1 MNMKEKALQRRNSF
15 LLVLAA
21 FIWGIAF
28 VAQSEGGKFGPYTF
42 NGIRFL
48 LGAAVLCPVLLIM
61 SKKNPDHKAP
71 SSKSRKA
78 LITGGIACGIV
89 LGFASTLQ
97 QLALFYGATAGKAGF
112 LTTCY
117 ILIVPIIGLF
127 LGKKCGWNIW
137 IGIGLALIGL
147 YLLCMKG
154 SFSLQLPDLLLLL
167 CALGFSFHILCVGH
181 FSPLVDGIKLSCVQ
195 FLVAGIVSLIPAFF
209 IDMQHSF
216 ANIPSTLAAFGA
228 PAALISLLYA
238 GILSSGAG
246 YTLQVV
252 GQKGI
257 NPTIASLLMSL
268 ESVFS
273 VLGGW
278 IILHERMNGRELF
291 GCALIFAAVILAQ
304 IPLEAFR
311 RKSSTQ

>member
-71 SSKSRKA
+71 SPKSRKA

-89 LGFASTLQ
+89 L
-97 QLALFYGATAGKAGF
+97 
-112 LTTCY
+112 
-117 ILIVPIIGLF
+117 VPIIGLF

-167 CALGFSFHILCVGH
+167 CALGFSFHILCVDH

>member
-1 MNMKEKALQRRNSF
+1 MKEKALQRRNSF

-71 SSKSRKA
+71 SPKSRKA

-167 CALGFSFHILCVGH
+167 CALGFSFHILCVDH

-246 YTLQVV
+246 YTL
-252 GQKGI
+252 K
-257 NPTIASLLMSL
+257 
-268 ESVFS
+268 
-273 VLGGW
+273 
-278 IILHERMNGRELF
+278 
-291 GCALIFAAVILAQ
+291 
-304 IPLEAFR
+304 
-311 RKSSTQ
+311 

>member
-1 MNMKEKALQRRNSF
+1 MKAKSLQKRNSF

-28 VAQSEGGKFGPYTF
+28 VAQSEGGKYGPYTF

-48 LGAAVLCPVLLIM
+48 LGAAVLCPVILLF
-61 SKKNPDHKAP
+61 SKKNG
-71 SSKSRKA
+71 SSQQKTSPEQKKA
-78 LITGGIACGIV
+78 LLIGGISCGIV

-97 QLALFYGATAGKAGF
+97 QLALFYGSTVGKAGF

-127 LGKKCGWNIW
+127 FGKKCGWNIW
-137 IGIGLALIGL
+137 VGTVLTLIGL

-154 SFSLQLPDLLLLL
+154 SFSLQLPDLLLLF
-167 CALGFSFHILCVGH
+167 CALGFSLHILCVDH

-209 IDMQHSF
+209 VDMQHSF
-216 ANIPSTLAAFGA
+216 ANIPSMLATFAA
-228 PAALISLLYA
+228 PTALISLLYS

-252 GQKGI
+252 GQKGL
-257 NPTIASLLMSL
+257 NPTVASLLMSL

-278 IILHERMNGRELF
+278 VILHQTMNGRELF
-291 GCALIFAAVILAQ
+291 GCVLIFFAVILAQ
-304 IPLEAFR
+304 IPLEVFQ
-311 RKSSTQ
+311 RKSPNQ

>member
-1 MNMKEKALQRRNSF
+1 MKAKALQRRNSF

-28 VAQSEGGKFGPYTF
+28 VAQSEGGKYGPYTF

-48 LGAAVLCPVLLIM
+48 LGAAVLCPVILLINR
-61 SKKNPDHKAP
+61 KNN
-71 SSKSRKA
+71 SSRRDTSPEQKKA
-78 LITGGIACGIV
+78 LLIGGISCGII

-97 QLALFYGATAGKAGF
+97 QLALFYGSTAGKAGF

-117 ILIVPIIGLF
+117 ILIVPIIGLLF
-127 LGKKCGWNIW
+127 GKKCGWNIW
-137 IGIGLALIGL
+137 VGIVLTLIGL

-167 CALGFSFHILCVGH
+167 CALGFSLHILCVDH

-209 IDMQHSF
+209 VDMQHSF
-216 ANIPSTLAAFGA
+216 ANIPSMLATFTA
-228 PAALISLLYA
+228 PTALISLLYA

-252 GQKGI
+252 GQKGL
-257 NPTIASLLMSL
+257 NPTVASLLMSL

-278 IILHERMNGRELF
+278 VILHETMSGRELF
-291 GCALIFAAVILAQ
+291 GCVLIFIAVILAQ
-304 IPLEAFR
+304 IPLEAFQR
-311 RKSSTQ
+311 RKKN

>member
-1 MNMKEKALQRRNSF
+1 MKAKALQRRNSF

-28 VAQSEGGKFGPYTF
+28 VAQSEGGKYGPYTF

-48 LGAAVLCPVLLIM
+48 LGAAVLCPVILLANRKSGASGKASSPEQKKALLI
-61 SKKNPDHKAP
+61 
-71 SSKSRKA
+71 
-78 LITGGIACGIV
+78 GGIFCGII

-97 QLALFYGATAGKAGF
+97 QLALFYGSTAGKAGF

-127 LGKKCGWNIW
+127 FGKKCGWNIW
-137 IGIGLALIGL
+137 IGIVLTLIGL

-154 SFSLQLPDLLLLL
+154 SFTLQLPDLLLLL
-167 CALGFSFHILCVGH
+167 CALGFSLHILCVDH

-209 IDMQHSF
+209 VDMQHSF
-216 ANIPSTLAAFGA
+216 ANVPSMLSTFAA
-228 PAALISLLYA
+228 PTALISLLYA

-252 GQKGI
+252 GQKGL
-257 NPTIASLLMSL
+257 NPTVASLLMSL

-278 IILHERMNGRELF
+278 VILHERMNGRELF
-291 GCALIFAAVILAQ
+291 GCVLIFIAVILAQ
-304 IPLEAFR
+304 IPLEAFQ
-311 RKSSTQ
+311 RKSSS

>member
-61 SKKNPDHKAP
+61 SKKNPDHKEP
-71 SSKSRKA
+71 SPKSRKA
-78 LITGGIACGIV
+78 LITGGIACGIF

-167 CALGFSFHILCVGH
+167 CALGFSFHILCVDH
-181 FSPLVDGIKLSCVQ
+181 FSPLVDGILANECCISMKN
-195 FLVAGIVSLIPAFF
+195 AGIRETI
-209 IDMQHSF
+209 
-216 ANIPSTLAAFGA
+216 